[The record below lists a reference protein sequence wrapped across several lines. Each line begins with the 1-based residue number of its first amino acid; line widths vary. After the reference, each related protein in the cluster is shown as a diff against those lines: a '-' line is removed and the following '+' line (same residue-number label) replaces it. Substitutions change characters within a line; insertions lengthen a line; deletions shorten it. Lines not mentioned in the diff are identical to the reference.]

1 MDSNTVSYNVFKNTG
16 QNIDT
21 IPLVEA
27 DESGNMYI
35 DNILDAE
42 DIEINLNGITLYP
55 NIDYSV
61 YVPKYDSSSKSPS
74 MIVLRNTIAAD
85 KEFTLEIYR
94 LNQGENHSYY
104 WSSPAVN
111 TSNIFSMDDDRL
123 LFIKGSF
130 NVYVNN
136 LLISDSN
143 VEIIN
148 FRTIRINNI
157 PDLKNVMVKFS
168 YSDHTNIQ
176 LILDEYKYDDMKKN
190 NEYYW
195 HRNTTTI
202 TPDLFDEFTDGGSAN
217 GTTFNDSRSMIMMDK
232 LKNPNETV
240 ILDAN
245 NPNKEAYDTFINA
258 NPFGSSYIKHNEFL
272 NMNEIKNEK
281 YKLQSRIIKDPEI

>member
-202 TPDLFDEFTDGGSAN
+202 TPDLFDEFTDSGSAN